1 MFGIWVPT
9 FYILISLIIKRNVTL
24 MASVL
29 GLNLQKKIILILYFD
44 QQRVDG

>member
-9 FYILISLIIKRNVTL
+9 FYILISLTIKRNVTL